1 MIAREITPEILSMV
15 AIDWDRRLFDQL
27 VPLPEGTTYNSYLI
41 KGSEKTALVDTVY
54 PPDTAAYL
62 ETLKKTGLRK
72 LDYIIANHGEQDHS
86 GSIPAVLALFP
97 EAKVVTNARC
107 KGLIAD
113 AMPIPDDKF
122 IEVADGET
130 LSLGNKTLQFFLTP
144 WVHWPDTMVT
154 YLAEDKI
161 LFTCDFLG
169 SHLATSELYAVDEP
183 RVHNAAKR
191 YYAEIMMPFRAFILK
206 HLIKLAPL
214 KIDVIAPGHGPV
226 YSRPAFI
233 LDLYKKWA
241 SDEAE
246 KEVVIPYV
254 SMYGNTSRMVSY
266 LVDRLME
273 KGLSV
278 TPFNLIGG
286 DTGKLANALVDAST
300 VVFASSAVLAGP
312 HPDIVNAAYL
322 ANALRPKTKFVAVIG
337 SYGWGGPIITKRI
350 AEQLTSL
357 RSQVQ
362 FLDPVLVK
370 GLPKEDDFKALDR
383 LADQIDAANQTM
395 GTAAETK

>member
-1 MIAREITPEILSMV
+1 
-15 AIDWDRRLFDQL
+15 
-27 VPLPEGTTYNSYLI
+27 
-41 KGSEKTALVDTVY
+41 
-54 PPDTAAYL
+54 
-62 ETLKKTGLRK
+62 
-72 LDYIIANHGEQDHS
+72 
-86 GSIPAVLALFP
+86 
-97 EAKVVTNARC
+97 
-107 KGLIAD
+107 
-113 AMPIPDDKF
+113 
-122 IEVADGET
+122 
-130 LSLGNKTLQFFLTP
+130 
-144 WVHWPDTMVT
+144 MVT

-183 RVHNAAKR
+183 RVQNAAKR

-246 KEVVIPYV
+246 KEVLIPYV

-273 KGLSV
+273 KGLAV
-278 TPFNLIGG
+278 TPFNLIGA

-322 ANALRPKTKFVAVIG
+322 TNALR
-337 SYGWGGPIITKRI
+337 
-350 AEQLTSL
+350 
-357 RSQVQ
+357 
-362 FLDPVLVK
+362 
-370 GLPKEDDFKALDR
+370 PKEDDFKALDR
-383 LADQIDAANQTM
+383 LANEIDAANQTM
-395 GTAAETK
+395 EKSVS